1 MSFGRRYSSSKPAED
16 NDEMPVMGGAVPRQK
31 VSGSCK
37 SIDRYGDTDVDL
49 ARNRSYSDE
58 YFKRVARDLKSIP
71 CLLLLGNIF
80 AFVFLIIWSNIAKHL
95 LTSVIET
102 TMAPP
107 METTPSLI
115 RSIRDHYTCNKPRC
129 GAAGHA
135 LAYGINTRADPCRDI
150 VEHVCSSWLLSS
162 EENYQKVILGSA
174 RLYLEDMYRDIK
186 RYLEKMNIHTN
197 RPDASQKVAMVYRH
211 CLNAKLT
218 RQDLINVMGK
228 YQLQRWPFSNLVG
241 KKFLDLLSEVLQKTM
256 IEPILSVR
264 TSRHLQKPLTENRI
278 ATPDE
283 DQILLTLDCPT
294 FTIPRHKLLL
304 SQVEA
309 MTAYETYLRRS
320 ISHFTGTNVTHHK
333 IILAFERNNA
343 FMVRKLCHRRP
354 LKTLTLSTLQSEI
367 PNVSW
372 ILFLQSIIGDDS
384 SVILK
389 PETRVLVRSQNYLR
403 YFASL
408 KQAPK
413 DLRAVNYVG
422 WRLLDYY
429 GRQALRAMTEDHDA
443 FLRKAFKESIE
454 PMWKKCLMTTNDI
467 MPMAMGRVYVD
478 AIIKIDTF
486 LAAQELVTK
495 LKFSF
500 KYLLSRAYWLDKE
513 QKSKA
518 YKRIGDMKT
527 MIGIPPWIS
536 NDSTLNEYYQNFTLH
551 GNYLTMFSS
560 AAEHTA
566 KLRFLTLT
574 IQQEKYKFTKAHPKT
589 PNGTGATFSHMFL
602 GVNVRHLHSFIF
614 PARVVDLHLRHQNR
628 RQSLI
633 YDVNENALLLPA
645 GLLQPPFFDPN
656 VPHALNYGGLGVLTL
671 NDMIREFFRFFF
683 NDNKNTWRSAV
694 KCITDRVYRKEDSQS
709 GSLEESYKVFTVIFT
724 MMTLRTAYNAYHYYL
739 DMDDDFVIPG
749 LKGTTN
755 PDQLFFLSAV
765 RTLCSQARD
774 EHRALLILNKG
785 VTLMKKV
792 KAALQGLDELQD
804 AFNCRNEKRNSYVYC
819 VETKG
824 DAAEDD

>member
-1 MSFGRRYSSSKPAED
+1 L
-16 NDEMPVMGGAVPRQK
+16 V
-31 VSGSCK
+31 
-37 SIDRYGDTDVDL
+37 
-49 ARNRSYSDE
+49 RNRSYSDE

-95 LTSVIET
+95 LTSAIET

-135 LAYGINTRADPCRDI
+135 LAYSINTTADPCRDI
-150 VEHVCSSWLLSS
+150 VEHVCSNWLLSS

-186 RYLEKMNIHTN
+186 RYLEKMNIHAN
-197 RPDASQKVAMVYRH
+197 RPDASQKVAMVYHH

-218 RQDLINVMGK
+218 LQDLINVMRK
-228 YQLQRWPFSNLVG
+228 YQLQGWPFSNIVETN
-241 KKFLDLLSEVLQKTM
+241 FLGLLPKVLQKTM

-283 DQILLTLDCPT
+283 DEILLTLDCPT
-294 FTIPRHKLLL
+294 FTIPRHKLIM
-304 SQVEA
+304 SQGEA
-309 MTAYETYLRRS
+309 MTAYKTYLRRS
-320 ISHFTGTNVTHHK
+320 ISHFTGTNVPHHEA
-333 IILAFERNNA
+333 ILKFELSNA
-343 FMVRKLCHRRP
+343 IMVRNLCHRRP
-354 LKTLTLSTLQSEI
+354 LKTLSLSTLQSEI
-367 PNVSW
+367 PKVSW
-372 ILFLQSIIGDDS
+372 KLFLQSIIGDDS

-389 PETRVLVRSQNYLR
+389 PETRVLVRSENYLR

-413 DLRAVNYVG
+413 DLQAVNYVG

-429 GRQALRAMTEDHDA
+429 GRQTLREMTEDHDA

-486 LAAQELVTK
+486 LAAQELVSK
-495 LKFSF
+495 LKFGF

-513 QKSKA
+513 QKSRA

-536 NDSTLNEYYQNFTLH
+536 NDSTLNEYYQNFTPH
-551 GNYLTMFSS
+551 GNYLTIFSS

-574 IQQEKYKFTKAHPKT
+574 IQQEK
-589 PNGTGATFSHMFL
+589 
-602 GVNVRHLHSFIF
+602 
-614 PARVVDLHLRHQNR
+614 VVDLHLHHQNL

-656 VPHALNYGGLGVLTL
+656 VPHALNYGGLGVLML

-765 RTLCSQARD
+765 RTLCSQVRD
-774 EHRALLILNKG
+774 EHRALLIINEG

>member
-1 MSFGRRYSSSKPAED
+1 MSFGRRYSISKPAED

-49 ARNRSYSDE
+49 VRNRSYSDE

-95 LTSVIET
+95 LTSAIET

-135 LAYGINTRADPCRDI
+135 LAYSINTTADPCRDI
-150 VEHVCSSWLLSS
+150 VEHVCSNWLLSS

-174 RLYLEDMYRDIK
+174 RLYLEDM
-186 RYLEKMNIHTN
+186 
-197 RPDASQKVAMVYRH
+197 
-211 CLNAKLT
+211 
-218 RQDLINVMGK
+218 
-228 YQLQRWPFSNLVG
+228 
-241 KKFLDLLSEVLQKTM
+241 
-256 IEPILSVR
+256 
-264 TSRHLQKPLTENRI
+264 
-278 ATPDE
+278 
-283 DQILLTLDCPT
+283 
-294 FTIPRHKLLL
+294 
-304 SQVEA
+304 
-309 MTAYETYLRRS
+309 
-320 ISHFTGTNVTHHK
+320 
-333 IILAFERNNA
+333 
-343 FMVRKLCHRRP
+343 
-354 LKTLTLSTLQSEI
+354 
-367 PNVSW
+367 
-372 ILFLQSIIGDDS
+372 
-384 SVILK
+384 
-389 PETRVLVRSQNYLR
+389 
-403 YFASL
+403 
-408 KQAPK
+408 
-413 DLRAVNYVG
+413 
-422 WRLLDYY
+422 
-429 GRQALRAMTEDHDA
+429 
-443 FLRKAFKESIE
+443 
-454 PMWKKCLMTTNDI
+454 
-467 MPMAMGRVYVD
+467 
-478 AIIKIDTF
+478 
-486 LAAQELVTK
+486 
-495 LKFSF
+495 
-500 KYLLSRAYWLDKE
+500 
-513 QKSKA
+513 
-518 YKRIGDMKT
+518 
-527 MIGIPPWIS
+527 
-536 NDSTLNEYYQNFTLH
+536 
-551 GNYLTMFSS
+551 
-560 AAEHTA
+560 
-566 KLRFLTLT
+566 
-574 IQQEKYKFTKAHPKT
+574 
-589 PNGTGATFSHMFL
+589 
-602 GVNVRHLHSFIF
+602 
-614 PARVVDLHLRHQNR
+614 VVDLHLHHQNL

-656 VPHALNYGGLGVLTL
+656 VPHALNYGGLGVLML

-765 RTLCSQARD
+765 RTLCSQVRD
-774 EHRALLILNKG
+774 EHRALLIINEG